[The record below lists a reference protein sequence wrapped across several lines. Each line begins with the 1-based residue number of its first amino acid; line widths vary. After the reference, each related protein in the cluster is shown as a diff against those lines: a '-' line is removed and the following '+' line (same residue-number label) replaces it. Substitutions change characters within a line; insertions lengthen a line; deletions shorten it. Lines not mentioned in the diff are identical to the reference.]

1 MSETPATD
9 HPTTL
14 AAVSSAMVRLHKE
27 QFGRGPTHAR
37 SDFAGRDV
45 LVCTLEDAL
54 LPGER
59 ALVEMGEEQ
68 RIRES
73 RAFLQAATADLFID
87 AVEGIVGRKVRGF
100 SSAVDP
106 AVGLVF
112 EVFAFEPNSDARPG

>member
-1 MSETPATD
+1 MWPW
-9 HPTTL
+9 
-14 AAVSSAMVRLHKE
+14 RLH
-27 QFGRGPTHAR
+27 
-37 SDFAGRDV
+37 
-45 LVCTLEDAL
+45 AL
-54 LPGER
+54 LPAER

-73 RAFLQAATADLFID
+73 RAFLQAATADIFID